1 MTGAS
6 RVFIV
11 CPRHKT
17 GGTEQLHQLCDT
29 LNRIGADASI
39 VYHMANTKADH
50 SVLYPEFGDVKV
62 SARIE
67 DASDSVII
75 FPEVARVSEFR
86 QMFPQS
92 TIALYWLSYTNAALL
107 GMLKENV
114 AVDSGAIHLFQ
125 SYYEYAMIRPFLSWQ
140 TWWFFVTDHIHDE
153 YVDLD
158 PDTFVEHKQDVVCFN
173 ANKDRITGNICQKLA
188 IPAIGLKGM
197 SRRQVNET
205 LRRCK
210 VYVDNGYH
218 PGKDRMPRE
227 AAMHGCVVITNK
239 SGSAAYWEDVP
250 IEEKVT
256 LEQDLYKLIPDVFA
270 NYRAYFDKQ
279 AHYREVIRS
288 EKEAFRINVEN
299 FWRAISAELPPPE
312 GLSSLRGDS

>member
-1 MTGAS
+1 M
-6 RVFIV
+6 
-11 CPRHKT
+11 
-17 GGTEQLHQLCDT
+17 
-29 LNRIGADASI
+29 
-39 VYHMANTKADH
+39 
-50 SVLYPEFGDVKV
+50 
-62 SARIE
+62 
-67 DASDSVII
+67 
-75 FPEVARVSEFR
+75 
-86 QMFPQS
+86 
-92 TIALYWLSYTNAALL
+92 
-107 GMLKENV
+107 
-114 AVDSGAIHLFQ
+114 
-125 SYYEYAMIRPFLSWQ
+125 
-140 TWWFFVTDHIHDE
+140 HDE